1 MTRPDGPAARVR
13 HGVRRHRLRQVPRSD
28 PAPTQVALFP
38 DDPAPPDLDCE
49 VVQVRLSGLRPSRR
63 ERGQSPLERA
73 FLTQPWSIVRERVDV
88 KLLAR
93 DEDVY
98 ILARSRGCQA
108 PRFHIAVAIRATMV
122 FMAEHSG
129 TFEVGYNAEYAKRM
143 WASDRPVAKGFA
155 EDDQTNRV

>member
-38 DDPAPPDLDCE
+38 DDPAAPDLDCE

-73 FLTQPWSIVRERVDV
+73 FLTQLWSFVGERVDV

-98 ILARSRGCQA
+98 ILARSRGRQDQERARRRWGLKRLCQWLKELQRQQ
-108 PRFHIAVAIRATMV
+108 PRRDHLPLKREAAVR
-122 FMAEHSG
+122 
-129 TFEVGYNAEYAKRM
+129 
-143 WASDRPVAKGFA
+143 RPVAP
-155 EDDQTNRV
+155 TTC